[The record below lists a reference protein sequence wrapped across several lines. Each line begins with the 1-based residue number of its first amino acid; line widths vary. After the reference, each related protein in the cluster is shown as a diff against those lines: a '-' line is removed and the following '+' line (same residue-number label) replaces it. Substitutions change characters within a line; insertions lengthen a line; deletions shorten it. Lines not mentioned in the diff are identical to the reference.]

1 VESLVKAAVL
11 SRIEKLPTKKK
22 RIFLKDIEST
32 IEARLTFFERLSD
45 KALE

>member
-11 SRIEKLPTKKK
+11 NRIEKLPKKKK

-32 IEARLTFFERLSD
+32 IEARLTFIEQVSD
-45 KALE
+45 KVLE